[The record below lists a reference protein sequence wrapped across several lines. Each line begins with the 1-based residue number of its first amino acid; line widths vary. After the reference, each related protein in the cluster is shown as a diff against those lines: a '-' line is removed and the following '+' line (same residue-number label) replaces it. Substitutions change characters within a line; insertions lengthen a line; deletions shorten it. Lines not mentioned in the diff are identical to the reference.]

1 MKRERVDILVLFL
14 ILEEMLSFLYDLV
27 TYYLYYVKM
36 LSLCPHSE
44 EFLSYMSAEFFQ
56 QRFPV
61 HIEMIILFL
70 FFNLLIW
77 YITLTDL

>member
-1 MKRERVDILVLFL
+1 MLRCYHYAHILK
-14 ILEEMLSFLYDLV
+14 SFY
-27 TYYLYYVKM
+27 
-36 LSLCPHSE
+36 H
-44 EFLSYMSAEFFQ
+44 MSAEFCQ
-56 QRFPV
+56 QCFPV